1 MRREHFVET
10 KVEFIIS
17 KLSHHRRQ
25 MNSAAVS
32 DSRFQRHGCQGA
44 YLNFMARQSFN
55 VENQQVPHR
64 LERESVATGAQ
75 RVVTAARFQR
85 EITAAGARVL
95 VVHGQTLARPF
106 FELSNGD
113 CLKRQGTRTETCQRC
128 FTICLGDLAC
138 QIDYP

>member
-64 LERESVATGAQ
+64 LERESIATGAQ
-75 RVVTAARFQR
+75 RAVTAARFQH
-85 EITAAGARVL
+85 EITAAGRGLSVL
-95 VVHGQTLARPF
+95 LSPTPARPLF
-106 FELSNGD
+106 ALWNADSFH
-113 CLKRQGTRTETCQRC
+113 RPGTRTGTVQR
-128 FTICLGDLAC
+128 
-138 QIDYP
+138 